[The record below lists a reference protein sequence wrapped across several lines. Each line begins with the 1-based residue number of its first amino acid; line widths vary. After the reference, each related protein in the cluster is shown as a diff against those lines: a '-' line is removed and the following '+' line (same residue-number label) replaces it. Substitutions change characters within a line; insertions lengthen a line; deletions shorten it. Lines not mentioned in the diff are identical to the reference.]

1 MITRIVTS
9 THIRKIVSVLTI
21 FSIFFNASLPIFAE
35 EIIEPTPTEQP
46 TPTPT
51 PTDQAG
57 TDEQITIEASA
68 TDSAT
73 LIITPDGTTYTTN
86 TGNDVEITTSDTST
100 LEASIENTNI
110 ADIDRTVE
118 TNNNTGGNTLTD
130 NIALEGGTNSI
141 ATGDVETIQNIST
154 VVNTNVVAQSAAV
167 VIKDV
172 FEDSDEDINLSSI
185 APCFAP
191 GTIITP
197 DAFEIEN
204 TGNNVKLI
212 DSQTIDSELVIRN
225 NNTADIQ
232 NDITLTS
239 NTGDNSAI
247 NNISSGTSVSTG
259 DAYTSLNLFTMA
271 NTNLVGNCYFYGVI
285 NLFGSQNG
293 DIILPYELDVLNN
306 NLTPLTF
313 GQSQVTNT
321 GDDSE
326 INQSTNTENE
336 TIIKNSNNASVNES
350 VTSTNTTGDN
360 SMIDTINF
368 DTIGSIITG
377 DASSNHNVI
386 DIINSNYVA
395 NNFFILLIN
404 RYGTWNGQVI
414 GLDSSYM
421 LVPQAGNPTAPNL
434 YSTLITNT
442 GDSLQSTSNQTNK
455 STVVVENTNNLTVD
469 NNINL
474 LSNTGGNEAGRFNAL
489 INTGDA
495 QTNANIV
502 TMGNTNITGDNW
514 FFAVINIFDDFIGN
528 IIFPRPELVV
538 SKMVDQASHNAG
550 DNFTYTIAYGNFGNT
565 FTDEVKIVDSLPAQ
579 LTLLGT
585 SSGATISGNTVT
597 WNIGRLEPGQTGVVS
612 VLVRTDSALEQSDLS
627 NTASISSSRTE
638 VNYDNNNST
647 AMVRIFKR
655 GTNTTSSNNQMNNNS
670 SNTTTTNSNTSTS
683 PLGGTLLPTAASTTV
698 EGHGGVIGAVQ
709 GVQKTVAKE
718 ETKSKPKQ
726 TKCGEACT
734 AQKNT
739 STYPVVTILGL
750 VALVLILYRRRYF
763 IS

>member
-9 THIRKIVSVLTI
+9 TRISKIVSVFVI
-21 FSIFFNASLPIFAE
+21 FSIFFSASFPIFAE
-35 EIIEPTPTEQP
+35 EIIEPTPSEQP

-51 PTDQAG
+51 PTDQAS

-73 LIITPDGTTYTTN
+73 LVITPDGTTYTTN

-110 ADIDRTVE
+110 ANIDRTVE
-118 TNNNTGGNTLTD
+118 TNNNTGGNTLAD

-141 ATGDVETIQNIST
+141 DTGDVETIQNIST

-204 TGNNVKLI
+204 TGNNVKLL
-212 DSQTIDSELVIRN
+212 DTQTTDSEIVIRN

-239 NTGDNSAI
+239 NTGNNSAI
-247 NNISSGTSVSTG
+247 NNISSGTSVTTG

-285 NLFGSQNG
+285 NLFGTQNG

-306 NLTPLTF
+306 NLTPLSF
-313 GQSQVTNT
+313 GNVTNS
-321 GDDSE
+321 GDSVD
-326 INQSTNTENE
+326 INQTTSTEKE
-336 TIIKNSNNASVNES
+336 AIIKNINTASVTES
-350 VTSTNTTGDN
+350 VSSTNTTGNN
-360 SMIDTINF
+360 SLTDTINF
-368 DTIGSIITG
+368 NTLGSIVTG
-377 DASSNHNVI
+377 DADSSHNVI

-404 RYGTWNGQVI
+404 RYGTWNGQVM

-421 LVPQAGNPTAPNL
+421 LVPQAGNPSAPNL

-442 GDSLQSTSNQTNK
+442 GDFLRNTSNRTSK
-455 STVVVENTNNLTVD
+455 STVVVENTNNLIVD

-474 LSNTGGNEAGRFNAL
+474 LSNTGNNEAGRFNASV
-489 INTGDA
+489 NTGDA
-495 QTNANIV
+495 QSKANVV

-528 IIFPRPELVV
+528 IIFPRPELAV

-550 DNFTYTIAYGNFGNT
+550 DTFSYTIAYGNFGNT
-565 FTDEVKIVDSLPAQ
+565 FTDNVKIVDELPAQ
-579 LTLLGT
+579 LTLLST
-585 SSGATISGNTVT
+585 STGANVSGNSIT
-597 WNIGRLEPGQTGVVS
+597 WNIGRLEPGQTGAVTL
-612 VLVRTDSALEQSDLS
+612 LVQTDKQLEQIDLA

-638 VNYDNNNST
+638 VNLDNNSST

-655 GTNTTSSNNQMNNNS
+655 GTNSSSTSNNNTSSTVGISQ
-670 SNTTTTNSNTSTS
+670 TSIS
-683 PLGGTLLPTAASTTV
+683 PLGGTILPTAATTTLAAN
-698 EGHGGVIGAVQ
+698 GGVIGKVF
-709 GVQKTVAKE
+709 GVQKTVAAEK
-718 ETKSKPKQ
+718 TKPKP
-726 TKCGEACT
+726 KLAECGEACND
-734 AQKNT
+734 QKNT
-739 STYPVVTILGL
+739 STYPIVTILGL
-750 VALVLILYRRRYF
+750 TALVLIFYRRKYF
-763 IS
+763 SS

>member
-1 MITRIVTS
+1 MITRMATSIIV
-9 THIRKIVSVLTI
+9 RKIVSVLLV
-21 FSIFFNASLPIFAE
+21 FSLFINASFPIFADE
-35 EIIEPTPTEQP
+35 AIELL
-46 TPTPT
+46 PTPT

-57 TDEQITIEASA
+57 TDEQITIETSA

-73 LIITPDGTTYTTN
+73 LIISPEESSYTTN
-86 TGNDVEITTSDTST
+86 TGNDVEIVTSETDT
-100 LEASIENTNI
+100 LETSIENTND
-110 ADIDRTVE
+110 ATIDRTVDA
-118 TNNNTGGNTLTD
+118 TNDTGNNTLTD
-130 NIALEGGTNSI
+130 NIALNGGTNSI
-141 ATGDVETIQNIST
+141 TTGDAETIQNIST

-172 FEDSDEDINLSSI
+172 FEDSTEDINLSSI

-197 DAFEIEN
+197 ESFDIEN
-204 TGNNVKLI
+204 TGNNVKLV
-212 DSQTIDSELVIRN
+212 DSQTVDSELVIRN

-293 DIILPYELDVLNN
+293 DIILPYELDVLHNS
-306 NLTPLTF
+306 LTPLVF
-313 GQSQVTNT
+313 GSGVTNT
-321 GDDSE
+321 GDNTE

-336 TIIKNSNNASVNES
+336 TIIKNTNNASVNES
-350 VTSTNTTGDN
+350 LTSTNTTGDN
-360 SMIDTINF
+360 SLTDTINF
-368 DTIGSIITG
+368 DTIGSIVTG
-377 DASSNHNVI
+377 DASSNHNVV

-395 NNFFILLIN
+395 NNFFVLLIN

-442 GDSLQSTSNQTNK
+442 GDSVQNTSNQSSKT
-455 STVVVENTNNLTVD
+455 TVVVENINNLSVD

-474 LSNTGGNEAGRFNAL
+474 LSNTGGNEAGRFNAS

-495 QTNANIV
+495 QTKANIV

-538 SKMVDQASHNAG
+538 SKMVDQPSHNAG
-550 DNFTYTIAYGNFGNT
+550 DNFTYTIAYGNLGNT
-565 FTDEVKIVDSLPAQ
+565 FTDNVKIVDSLPAQ

-612 VLVRTDSALEQSDLS
+612 VLVRTDSQLEQSDLA

-655 GTNTTSSNNQMNNNS
+655 GTNNAPSNSQTNNS
-670 SNTTTTNSNTSTS
+670 SSNSTTANFNTSVS
-683 PLGGTLLPTAASTTV
+683 PLGGTILPTAASTTV
-698 EGHGGVIGAVQ
+698 RAHGGVIGTVQ
-709 GVQKTVAKE
+709 GVEKTVAKAK
-718 ETKSKPKQ
+718 TDSKPNSAECDEECQ
-726 TKCGEACT
+726 NEHA
-734 AQKNT
+734 ANN
-739 STYPVVTILGL
+739 YPVVTIFGL
-750 VALVLILYRRRYF
+750 VALGLIILRRRYF
-763 IS
+763 LA